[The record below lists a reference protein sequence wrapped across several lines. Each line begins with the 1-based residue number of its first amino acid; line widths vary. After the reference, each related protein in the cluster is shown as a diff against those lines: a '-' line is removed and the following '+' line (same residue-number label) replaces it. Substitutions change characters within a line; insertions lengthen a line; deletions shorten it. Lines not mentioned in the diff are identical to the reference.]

1 MKIVGA
7 SFSNDRKEVQM
18 KQRFEKET
26 GMKNVKNSKRT

>member
-18 KQRFEKET
+18 KRRFEKET
-26 GMKNVKNSKRT
+26 GMKNVKNSKWT